1 MLSKVKTF
9 SLFALCF
16 GLGISLFFSI
26 SEKFDIARDPASI
39 DGKVFQIST
48 LSSEQIKAQLSQKIK
63 IRPTVDGKKSI
74 QFSGFSSSLCKTYPE
89 IEMEFEAE
97 GVAVAGESPTMKIT
111 APCEAGQDPAEM
123 SAIFLPLEQ
132 ILKEKPR
139 NAQFKFEGYTTQLEF
154 KNTSDDWP
162 RQWILTRV
170 QFKNGFG
177 NNKSVYFERTL
188 AAGKANERLVI
199 LNF

>member
-9 SLFALCF
+9 GFFALCF

-39 DGKVFQIST
+39 DGKIFQIST
-48 LSSEQIKAQLSQKIK
+48 LSSQQIKAQLSQKIK
-63 IRPTVDGKKSI
+63 IRPTLEGKKSI
-74 QFSGFSSSLCKTYPE
+74 QFSGFSSALCKTYPE

-97 GVAVAGESPTMKIT
+97 GVAVAGEPPSMKIT

-123 SAIFLPLEQ
+123 AAIFLPLEQ

-139 NAQFKFEGYTTQLEF
+139 NAQFKFEGFTAQLEF
-154 KNTSDDWP
+154 KNSADIWP
-162 RQWILTRV
+162 RQWVLTHV
-170 QFKNGFG
+170 QFKNSFG
-177 NNKSVYFERTL
+177 SNKSIRFQRALASEEETERP
-188 AAGKANERLVI
+188 VV